1 MTRVVDASVIV
12 KMFADE
18 AGSDRAVHLLDTED
32 RLLPPAHAFAEVG
45 EVISRK
51 MRAGLVGQQQFA
63 LLVDAIARDFE
74 VVPIPLLLADS
85 VELALSTGASVY
97 DCLYVALAAQEGC
110 PLVTADA
117 RLVAKFAATRH
128 AGLLET
134 L

>member
-1 MTRVVDASVIV
+1 VTRVVDASVIV

-18 AGSDRAVHLLDTED
+18 AGSDRAIHLLDTGD
-32 RLLPPAHAFAEVG
+32 RLLAPAHAFAEVG

-74 VVPIPLLLADS
+74 VVPIPLLMDS